1 MNHQKIAQY
10 FENFA
15 KSGHTALTHP
25 PCSYRRL
32 LWFFLAKYVCSVVAF
47 IGWGRASFSLV
58 CNTFSHKN
66 KWVPVSVTNQTSID
80 CLYSLFLLCYYVNKV
95 SPFVF
100 TFGAIC
106 QDVIL
111 CVHQTVCL
119 SVWCVSMSISLTA
132 VYLFVGVASYVC
144 LSHCKTVWPDGIC
157 PCTKMKILSLIT
169 I

>member
-1 MNHQKIAQY
+1 MNHQKIAQF

-66 KWVPVSVTNQTSID
+66 KWVPVPVTNQTSID

-95 SPFVF
+95 SP
-100 TFGAIC
+100 
-106 QDVIL
+106 L
-111 CVHQTVCL
+111 CIYLWSNLSRCHSVCASDCL
-119 SVWCVSMSISLTA
+119 SVSLMCLN
-132 VYLFVGVASYVC
+132 VHQPHCRLSVRRCGVLC
-144 LSHCKTVWPDGIC
+144 LSF
-157 PCTKMKILSLIT
+157 SL
-169 I
+169 